1 MFFFYLTVVSL
12 SRVENL
18 PVILDTL
25 ERTATCE
32 NSLSFRKVIGLFGGA
47 LGLRGRVRQS
57 EYDGSLVQR
66 GHLLDNVL
74 GEDLTL
80 TRSSDYSGRLHVI
93 DYLAEL
99 F

>member
-1 MFFFYLTVVSL
+1 M
-12 SRVENL
+12 
-18 PVILDTL
+18 ILDTL
-25 ERTATCE
+25 ERTATSE
-32 NSLSFRKVIGLFGGA
+32 NSLAFGEVIGLFGGA
-47 LGLRGRVRQS
+47 LGLGGRVGKS

-66 GHLLDNVL
+66 GHFLDNIL

-80 TRSSDYSGRLHVI
+80 TGSSDYSRRLNVI